1 MNQTYACPSGN
12 RPPEKPKFQRDQSAA
27 IAFDGTVAAR
37 HIAADASAEY
47 VHLVFG
53 SNAYSDGQGA
63 NVVDAEFLFLTGIYT
78 IGVRCQALCT
88 WTVQLPGLQPW
99 LQQVRNIGSVMCLSH
114 SVCWPPGDNI
124 VDLRASTRLK
134 PTQADGKL
142 SLSLSKGIVYDQ
154 NLAQRQLERLRKA
167 LQWESVPVITG
178 FDPRFNQDKQLFFEK
193 LYQPFLRGSY
203 KQSVVDDMQ

>member
-1 MNQTYACPSGN
+1 MLYING
-12 RPPEKPKFQRDQSAA
+12 
-27 IAFDGTVAAR
+27 
-37 HIAADASAEY
+37 AAD
-47 VHLVFG
+47 G
-53 SNAYSDGQGA
+53 QAYS
-63 NVVDAEFLFLTGIYT
+63 
-78 IGVRCQALCT
+78 
-88 WTVQLPGLQPW
+88 
-99 LQQVRNIGSVMCLSH
+99 LQQVSGIEPVMRLHSGSVLPS
-114 SVCWPPGDNI
+114 GDNI

-178 FDPRFNQDKQLFFEK
+178 FDPRFNQDKPLFFEK

-203 KQSVVDDMQ
+203 KQSVVDDML